1 MLVCQLWAKLL
12 RYRTLYET
20 VNICKYYKLDNF
32 IKAMVKQMRHQHG
45 QHVERL
51 MLHDCIPE
59 SIYLRPKQ
67 ALIGALQTLV
77 IGAVTAAFSFGAV
90 AFFDDASPVVSKT

>member
-32 IKAMVKQMRHQHG
+32 TKAMVKQMRHQHG

-51 MLHDCIPE
+51 ILHDCIPGGFDTRRLLVMFPNLRVLF
-59 SIYLRPKQ
+59 LRPGIQLGKKEE
-67 ALIGALQTLV
+67 LL
-77 IGAVTAAFSFGAV
+77 
-90 AFFDDASPVVSKT
+90 